1 MRRIMSHADMFGQYI
16 VAFNAGDAASY
27 ARYYAPDVRFRN
39 GAGTELIGPDAI
51 VEHYR
56 SFAASIS
63 RTIEVKA
70 LADGERAFAA
80 VLASRFTILA
90 DGVRFAGEVLD
101 AGDQVHLESIALYEL
116 EDDRFVRIEATT
128 LARRIERQGAA
139 VL

>member
-1 MRRIMSHADMFGQYI
+1 MSHADMFGQYI
-16 VAFNAGDAASY
+16 AAFNAGDAASY
-27 ARYYAPDVRFRN
+27 ARYYAPDIRFRN
-39 GAGTELIGPDAI
+39 GAGTELTGPDAI
-51 VEHYR
+51 VDYYR
-56 SFAASIS
+56 TFAGSVS

-80 VLASRFTILA
+80 ALASRFTILA
-90 DGVRFAGEVLD
+90 DGVRFAGEVLA

>member
-16 VAFNAGDAASY
+16 AAFNAGDATSY

-39 GAGTELIGPDAI
+39 GAGTELTGPDAI
-51 VEHYR
+51 VDHYR
-56 SFAASIS
+56 SLAGSLS

-80 VLASRFTILA
+80 ALASRFTILA
-90 DGVRFAGEVLD
+90 DGVRLAGEVLD
-101 AGDQVHLESIALYEL
+101 AGDQLHLESIALYEV

-128 LARRIERQGAA
+128 LMRRIERQGAA
-139 VL
+139 VQ